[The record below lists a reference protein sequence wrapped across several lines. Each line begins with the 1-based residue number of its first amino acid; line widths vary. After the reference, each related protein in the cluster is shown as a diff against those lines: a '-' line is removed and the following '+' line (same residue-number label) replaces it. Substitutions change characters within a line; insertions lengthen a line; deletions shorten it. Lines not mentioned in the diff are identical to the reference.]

1 MSVGRRVRA
10 QPSDGWL
17 AEGCGIT
24 LPPFLG
30 WSDPHVVVDIAA
42 DAESAGW
49 DGVFLWDH
57 VTWNPAWGGT
67 PPMADPWMCLAAAAT
82 ATFRVL
88 LGTVVTSLPR
98 RRPQIV
104 ARQVVTLDHLSGGR
118 AVLGVGIGEDFEYQ
132 AYGEPVQA
140 RGARL
145 DEGLEIVT
153 RLLSVDKCGSC
164 TPSTDGSRRIHVV
177 RKSPTICGCS
187 PVAAGFRLACHRGV
201 MLVLLLV

>member
-1 MSVGRRVRA
+1 MSPEVKDPARA
-10 QPSDGWL
+10 LTQYG
-17 AEGCGIT
+17 
-24 LPPFLG
+24 
-30 WSDPHVVVDIAA
+30 
-42 DAESAGW
+42 AGW

-67 PPMADPWMCLAAAAT
+67 PPMADPWICLAAAAT

-88 LGTVVTSLPR
+88 LRTVVTPLPR

-118 AVLGVGIGEDFEYQ
+118 AVLGVGIGEDFGYE
-132 AYGEPVQA
+132 AYGESVHAP
-140 RGARL
+140 GACL

-164 TPSTDGSRRIHVV
+164 TPSTDGIEADPRRAQ
-177 RKSPTICGCS
+177 SPTICGCS
-187 PVAAGFRLACHRGV
+187 
-201 MLVLLLV
+201 MLRPE

>member
-1 MSVGRRVRA
+1 LTPR
-10 QPSDGWL
+10 
-17 AEGCGIT
+17 
-24 LPPFLG
+24 
-30 WSDPHVVVDIAA
+30 VVVDIAV
-42 DAESAGW
+42 DAEGAGW

-88 LGTVVTSLPR
+88 LGTVVTPLPR

-104 ARQVVTLDHLSGGR
+104 ARQVVTLDLSGGR

-132 AYGEPVQA
+132 AYGEPVHA
-140 RGARL
+140 RGACL

-164 TPSTDGSRRIHVV
+164 TSSTDGIEADPCRAQG
-177 RKSPTICGCS
+177 PICGCS
-187 PVAAGFRLACHRGV
+187 ILRPE
-201 MLVLLLV
+201 